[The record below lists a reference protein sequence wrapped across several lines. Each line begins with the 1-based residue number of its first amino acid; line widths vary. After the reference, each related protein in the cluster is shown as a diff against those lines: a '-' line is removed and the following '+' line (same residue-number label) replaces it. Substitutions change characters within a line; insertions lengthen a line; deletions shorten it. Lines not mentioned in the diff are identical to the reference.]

1 MREVAERK
9 AEGAGSVP
17 LVEVRLL
24 GNRKTTASSEAGGSG
39 PTRTSHG
46 EAAGEPPKT
55 SPKRENGAVL
65 HEGRCQEWS
74 DVKSCV

>member
-9 AEGAGSVP
+9 AEGAGRVP
-17 LVEVRLL
+17 LAEVRLL
-24 GNRKTTASSEAGGSG
+24 GSRKTTASSEAEGPG

-55 SPKRENGAVL
+55 SLKRENGAVL
-65 HEGRCQEWS
+65 HEGQCQEWG

>member
-1 MREVAERK
+1 MRGVAEGK
-9 AEGAGSVP
+9 AAGAGGVP

-24 GNRKTTASSEAGGSG
+24 GNRKTTASSEAGASG

-55 SPKRENGAVL
+55 SPKRGNGAVL
-65 HEGRCQEWS
+65 HEGGCQE
-74 DVKSCV
+74 